1 LDVARVNPF
10 VGNQK
15 NEEGEECSY
24 NNILV
29 LFFPLIKTIDAKTFN
44 ISVAQ
49 PSPKFCYTTNQNNEN
64 ISSTCISRRKKR
76 AS

>member
-1 LDVARVNPF
+1 LDGARVNPF

-15 NEEGEECSY
+15 KKEEGEECSY

-29 LFFPLIKTIDAKTFN
+29 LFFPLSKTIDAKTFN

-49 PSPKFCYTTNQNNEN
+49 PYSKFCYTT
-64 ISSTCISRRKKR
+64 TKTMRT
-76 AS
+76 